1 LARSWQRGSWEVRA
15 RARAKNDRTVRTK
28 MGGRVPDEYVAKGVG
43 LLLDWSQDVLRRRHE
58 SSLDDRYKECRNG
71 QRLDGRANAAWCLP
85 PGVLFLFSC
94 GRFISTFPK
103 KTKRMRRVLSLAWQT
118 RSQDQ
123 NAHRAFLFSSFFF
136 HSDGSLVA
144 LVQSCFFQ
152 TSRRLHARSTVQF
165 AEHQQCLVRS
175 VIRPAIAVSGAIVLF
190 SFSLS
195 LSLSLSR
202 FLYFFSFSLSLF
214 LSFSLSLCLHFLF
227 DVAIRHPFVGLHPK
241 QMLFSKV
248 CLCLKISFRN
258 TRPKNI
264 VLEHASERDVVLK
277 KNVSETNVSET
288 NVVFGFL
295 ILYSPTLRFSM
306 LNRTPVRARIPPMFD
321 FFFALFLSHSFSL
334 SHTRTLFDSI
344 HYESNRETSLSCSI

>member
-1 LARSWQRGSWEVRA
+1 MSERTTARWTR
-15 RARAKNDRTVRTK
+15 KC
-28 MGGRVPDEYVAKGVG
+28 
-43 LLLDWSQDVLRRRHE
+43 
-58 SSLDDRYKECRNG
+58 SLVS
-71 QRLDGRANAAWCLP
+71 A

-103 KTKRMRRVLSLAWQT
+103 KTKRMRRVLSLARQT

-152 TSRRLHARSTVQF
+152 TSRCLHARSTVQF

-190 SFSLS
+190 SLS
-195 LSLSLSR
+195 L
-202 FLYFFSFSLSLF
+202 SFSLSIILSFSLSFF

-248 CLCLKISFRN
+248 CLCLKISFQN
-258 TRPKNI
+258 MRPKNI

-321 FFFALFLSHSFSL
+321 FFFALFLSHSLSL
-334 SHTRTLFDSI
+334 SLSPFHTRTLFDSI